1 MKLELERANFLKAWQ
16 TAEKSASTKSP
27 KDIIS
32 GILVKADGN
41 DNVTL
46 EATDLKS
53 SVKCRAAGVRVIE
66 PGEAVLSIN
75 IFGNLL
81 KKTTEKN
88 IILEVNQERGLLIAG
103 KSKVRFAIFNVD
115 DFPKLPDSAQ
125 SELICEIMNADL
137 VRLIN
142 EGTAA
147 SSQPQDF
154 PKYLGTCLF
163 RTSMNDG
170 QNEIKAVST
179 DGKRLA
185 LSKMLLTNVQKAQ
198 DLMLP
203 SAALKELSKMLLT
216 SKGEDTVKILSDN
229 SVAWFAL
236 PDIEYSIRLIDSTFP
251 NYERILNNDTR
262 TTLRISRDK
271 LLAVIDRVDIIAK
284 TTPAHIMAFL
294 LEPNGDLIVTARAPE
309 AGTARE
315 SLDAVIDGDNMQIG
329 FNVSY
334 FEDGLKALSSGE
346 IVIEFSHE
354 EGQCRMTRSEDNNFL
369 YMLMPARL
377 SMQDAITEEE
387 IGDFAPSQDYQ
398 ESQESQENQDANNNQ
413 EQQQESQENNNP
425 DSNSDSNNEVH
436 EPVY

>member
-1 MKLELERANFLKAWQ
+1 
-16 TAEKSASTKSP
+16 
-27 KDIIS
+27 
-32 GILVKADGN
+32 
-41 DNVTL
+41 
-46 EATDLKS
+46 
-53 SVKCRAAGVRVIE
+53 
-66 PGEAVLSIN
+66 
-75 IFGNLL
+75 
-81 KKTTEKN
+81 
-88 IILEVNQERGLLIAG
+88 
-103 KSKVRFAIFNVD
+103 
-115 DFPKLPDSAQ
+115 
-125 SELICEIMNADL
+125 
-137 VRLIN
+137 
-142 EGTAA
+142 
-147 SSQPQDF
+147 
-154 PKYLGTCLF
+154 
-163 RTSMNDG
+163 MNDG

-377 SMQDAITEEE
+377 SMQDAMTEEE

>member
-1 MKLELERANFLKAWQ
+1 MKLELERQSFLKAWQ

-32 GILVKADGN
+32 AILVKADEN
-41 DNVTL
+41 NNVTL

-81 KKTTEKN
+81 KKITEKN

-103 KSKVRFAIFNVD
+103 KNKARFAIFNVD
-115 DFPKLPDSAQ
+115 DFPKLPDSGQ

-137 VRLIN
+137 IRLIN

-163 RTSMNDG
+163 RTSMGDS
-170 QNEIKAVST
+170 NEIKSVST

-185 LSKMLLTNVQKAQ
+185 LSKMLLNNVQKVQ

-203 SAALKELSKMLLT
+203 SAALKELSKMLVT
-216 SKGEDTVKILSDN
+216 SNAEDTVKILSDN

-236 PDIEYSIRLIDSTFP
+236 PEIEYSIRLIDSTFP
-251 NYERILNNDTR
+251 NYERILNNETR

-271 LLAVIDRVDIIAK
+271 LLTVIDRIDIIAR
-284 TTPAHIMAFL
+284 TTPAHIMALL
-294 LEPNGDLIVTARAPE
+294 LEANGELVITARAPE
-309 AGTARE
+309 AGTTRE
-315 SLDAVIDGDNMQIG
+315 FLDAGIDGDNMQIG

-334 FEDGLKALSSGE
+334 FEDGLRALGSGD

-377 SMQDAITEEE
+377 SMQDTIADDE
-387 IGDFAPSQDYQ
+387 IGDFAPSQENYN
-398 ESQESQENQDANNNQ
+398 QENQDENNNNQ
-413 EQQQESQENNNP
+413 EQPQESQENNNP
-425 DSNSDSNNEVH
+425 ENNNPDENH